1 MAAKRNERNRNM
13 YRGSSYYTY
22 GNVAYDIQPE
32 YTPYYTEEEEQK
44 SRIAEEKARKAE
56 NRESRITAFKF
67 IVIIIILFAGS
78 IAFMGMH
85 VKAANEIIELRKEK
99 TKLSDLK
106 SNNAI
111 SEAELTEQLDLD
123 YIKEQATTRLGMA
136 EPQPYQVVYI
146 DVPKQ
151 SYTIQYAADTTEEK
165 KDTGFL
171 NFTNWIKKD

>member
-1 MAAKRNERNRNM
+1 MAAKRYERNRNL

-32 YTPYYTEEEEQK
+32 NTPYYTEEEEQK
-44 SRIAEEKARKAE
+44 SRIAQEKAQKAE

-67 IVIIIILFAGS
+67 IAIIVILFAGS

-85 VKAANEIIELRKEK
+85 VKAANETIELRKEK
-99 TKLSDLK
+99 TQLSDLK
-106 SNNAI
+106 SSNAI
-111 SEAELTEQLDLD
+111 LEAELTEQLDLD

-136 EPQPYQVVYI
+136 EPQSYQVVYI

-171 NFTNWIKKD
+171 KFTNWLKKD